1 MARFLKEMLED
12 YFNETEQASNTSLR
26 LNARLPAVVSLPIK
40 PVSSSWE
47 VVTDPRRLHKIFEFK
62 SHFEY
67 INFINEM
74 LAYEESSNHF
84 AKLTCEYPSIVIE
97 VYTHDVDDI
106 TELDKLYATTA
117 DQIFEDV
124 LNYSK
129 EDVIY
134 EY

>member
-1 MARFLKEMLED
+1 MLED
-12 YFNETEQASNTSLR
+12 YFNEKEQTSNYR
-26 LNARLPAVVSLPIK
+26 LDSRLPAIVSLPIK
-40 PVSSSWE
+40 PVSSSTWE
-47 VVTDPRRLHKIFEFK
+47 VVTDPRRLHKTFEFN
-62 SHFEY
+62 SHYEY

-74 LAYEESSNHF
+74 LAYEQASDHF
-84 AKLTCEYPSIVIE
+84 AKLMCEYPSIVIE

-117 DQIFEDV
+117 DQIYEDV
-124 LNYSK
+124 LNYNR

>member
-12 YFNETEQASNTSLR
+12 YFNETEQASNTNLR

-117 DQIFEDV
+117 DRIFEDV